1 VIDMTPEE
9 LAEELKTPLP
19 DQIFTCIDPVLMYS

>member
-1 VIDMTPEE
+1 MTPEE
-9 LAEELKTPLP
+9 LAEELNTPLP

>member
-9 LAEELKTPLP
+9 LAEELNTPFP
-19 DQIFTCIDPVLMYS
+19 QSEETNP